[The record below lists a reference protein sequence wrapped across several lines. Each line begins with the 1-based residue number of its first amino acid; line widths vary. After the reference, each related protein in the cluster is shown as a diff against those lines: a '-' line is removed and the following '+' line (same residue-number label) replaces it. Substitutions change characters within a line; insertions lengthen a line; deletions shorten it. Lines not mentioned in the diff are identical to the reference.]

1 MDARI
6 SEDPEFSWSGTLFI
20 IGGFAVFGLAQSLVA
35 VARRR
40 LARRRTLYITLLDG
54 RDGMSPAVDGGWNA
68 TAYVWHLVDLAR
80 GWSERWVLVASVPG
94 SLLAGWDPDV
104 LAEARNYRALPTV
117 SALWALTD
125 ATDRFVELSGQ
136 LDPDTPFLHGDWGLG
151 TVADGTRWLA
161 HEFVHH
167 QLDVDER
174 AASAPESG
182 AS

>member
-80 GWSERWVLVASVPG
+80 G
-94 SLLAGWDPDV
+94 
-104 LAEARNYRALPTV
+104 
-117 SALWALTD
+117 
-125 ATDRFVELSGQ
+125 
-136 LDPDTPFLHGDWGLG
+136 
-151 TVADGTRWLA
+151 
-161 HEFVHH
+161 
-167 QLDVDER
+167 
-174 AASAPESG
+174 
-182 AS
+182 